1 MKFFLL
7 ILIHILLNTS
17 ISCIEPPKESD
28 TFLNWGLKNNLN
40 ISSFI
45 ELSSTSE
52 KSKIRFIAKEDIPRK
67 QELLTIPNSLM
78 FNVSKLLNLLN
89 SKTLNKQY
97 KDFSKLNLTNEP
109 NYDFRKEE
117 SFISYIF
124 YLIEHK
130 PKKYKKTKFYE
141 IYQNYL
147 NILKTYSFKS
157 PIFYD
162 QDQVEYLA
170 GTHLSNE
177 YDVMKRVY
185 QKEIDIFNND
195 TYYKKELDFDEYAH
209 NRLIIYNKGLNIS
222 NTWCLIPFLNFFEY
236 EYSSNNAKYVIEK
249 NGDLKIISRKKIKK
263 GDEIVLKAKKM
274 SNIRRLLLEG
284 KTCEKLLDYFEE
296 YLISAFSPGLYYSYG
311 INEIDYFKN
320 YNVNLKDEDFDSKA
334 NNIYFE
340 NAEMLGGDGSDNW
353 AYGVLENNLHFYK
366 EHFEKITID
375 KIYEIF
381 YDKDDRMNI
390 ERIYRGE
397 KKVIDEAYD
406 KVNKIIDQ
414 FMEIQDKYMKDGKND
429 KNKKIID
436 L

>member
-89 SKTLNKQY
+89 SKTINKQY

-141 IYQNYL
+141 IYQSYL

-185 QKEIDIFNND
+185 QKEIDIFSND

-381 YDKDDRMNI
+381 YDKDDRVNI

>member
-141 IYQNYL
+141 IYQSYL

-185 QKEIDIFNND
+185 QKEIDIFSND

-381 YDKDDRMNI
+381 YDKDDRVNI

>member
-141 IYQNYL
+141 IYQSYL

-185 QKEIDIFNND
+185 QKEIDIFSND
-195 TYYKKELDFDEYAH
+195 TYYKKELDFDEYTH

-381 YDKDDRMNI
+381 YDKDDRVNI

>member
-89 SKTLNKQY
+89 SKTINKQY

-185 QKEIDIFNND
+185 QKEIDIFSND

-381 YDKDDRMNI
+381 YDKDDRVNI

>member
-141 IYQNYL
+141 IYQSYL

-185 QKEIDIFNND
+185 QKEIDIFSND

-381 YDKDDRMNI
+381 YDKDDRVNI
-390 ERIYRGE
+390 ERIYRKK

>member
-185 QKEIDIFNND
+185 QKEIDIFSND

-381 YDKDDRMNI
+381 YDKDDRVNI